1 VSQRNETTE
10 ARMQRLL
17 IGLLM
22 LAVLPRWALA
32 DDVVKLV
39 TFPRLR
45 PGAINAYELALLHE
59 ALERTRPDYG
69 AYEVQP
75 FTENVSVGRAIQ
87 LAIEGRLVNLLS
99 AGVGQSAP
107 APERELSPVPFPIDK
122 GVLGYRVALID
133 RRSRDRLSR
142 VHSIDE
148 LRQLRVGQG
157 NGWGDVRVY
166 EHERI
171 PIETTYDYESLVL
184 MLLHGRF
191 DLFPRGLWEIAPE
204 LAAYGT
210 RYPDLAV
217 EQHLLL
223 HYPFFEA
230 FYVSRSAPRLAA
242 RLTAGLERMVADGS
256 FDALFA
262 RHFGKLLADLN
273 LRQRVVIEL
282 ENPFLPPWAPVKRK
296 ELWFDPARWP

>member
-1 VSQRNETTE
+1 MR
-10 ARMQRLL
+10 RLL

-22 LAVLPRWALA
+22 LAVLPCGAAA

-45 PGAINAYELALLHE
+45 PGAINPYELALLHE
-59 ALERTRPDYG
+59 ALERTRRDYG

-75 FTENVSVGRAIQ
+75 FTEDVSIGRAIE
-87 LAIEGRLVNLLS
+87 LAIEGRLVNVLS

-107 APERELSPVPFPIDK
+107 SPERDMIPVAFPIDK
-122 GVLGYRVALID
+122 GLLGYRVAFID
-133 RRSRDRLSR
+133 RRSQDRLLR
-142 VHSIDE
+142 VHGIKE

-157 NGWGDVRVY
+157 SGWGDVRIY

-171 PIETTYDYESLVL
+171 PVETTYDYESLVS

-191 DLFPRGLWEIAPE
+191 DLFPRGLWEVAPE

-217 EQHLLL
+217 EQLLLL

-230 FYVSRSAPRLAA
+230 FYVSRSAPRLAG
-242 RLTAGLERMVADGS
+242 RLTVGLERMVADGS
-256 FDALFA
+256 FDVFFA
-262 RHFGKLLADLN
+262 RHFRKLLADLN

-282 ENPFLPPWAPVKRK
+282 ENPFLPAWVPLKRK
-296 ELWFDPARWP
+296 ELWFDPARLP

>member
-1 VSQRNETTE
+1 
-10 ARMQRLL
+10 MQRLL

-22 LAVLPRWALA
+22 LAVLPRWAVP
-32 DDVVKLV
+32 DDAVKLV

-45 PGAINAYELALLHE
+45 PGAINAYDLMLLHE
-59 ALERTRPDYG
+59 ALERTRSDYG

-87 LAIEGRLVNLLS
+87 LSIEGRLVNLLS

-107 APERELSPVPFPIDK
+107 APEGEMIPVPFPIDK
-122 GVLGYRVALID
+122 GLLGYRVALID

-157 NGWGDVRVY
+157 KGWGDVRVY

-262 RHFGKLLADLN
+262 RQFGKRLADLN

-282 ENPFLPPWAPVKRK
+282 ENPFLPAWAPVKRK

>member
-1 VSQRNETTE
+1 MRT
-10 ARMQRLL
+10 LL
-17 IGLLM
+17 IGLFM
-22 LAVLPRWALA
+22 LAVLPCGAAA

-45 PGAINAYELALLHE
+45 PGAINPYELALLHE
-59 ALERTRPDYG
+59 ALERTRRDYG

-75 FTENVSVGRAIQ
+75 FTENISIGRAIE
-87 LAIEGRLVNLLS
+87 LAIEGRLVNVLS

-107 APERELSPVPFPIDK
+107 SPERDMIPVAFPIDK
-122 GVLGYRVALID
+122 GLLGYRIAFIN
-133 RRSRDRLSR
+133 RRSQDRLLR
-142 VHSIDE
+142 VHSIEE
-148 LRQLRVGQG
+148 LRQLRIGQG
-157 NGWGDVRVY
+157 SGWGDVRIY

-171 PIETTYDYESLVL
+171 PVETTYDYESLVL

-191 DLFPRGLWEIAPE
+191 DLFPRGLWEVAPE

-230 FYVSRSAPRLAA
+230 FYVSRSAPRLAS

-256 FDALFA
+256 FDVFFA
-262 RHFGKLLADLN
+262 RHFRKLLADLN
-273 LRQRVVIEL
+273 LRERVVIEL
-282 ENPFLPPWAPVKRK
+282 ENPFLPAWVPLKRK
-296 ELWFDPARWP
+296 ELWFDPARLP

>member
-1 VSQRNETTE
+1 
-10 ARMQRLL
+10 MQRLL

-22 LAVLPRWALA
+22 LAVLPRWTVA
-32 DDVVKLV
+32 DDAVKLV
-39 TFPRLR
+39 TFPRVR
-45 PGAINAYELALLHE
+45 PGAINAYDLTLLRE
-59 ALERTRPDYG
+59 ALERTRIEYG

-107 APERELSPVPFPIDK
+107 SPEREMIPVPFPIDK
-122 GVLGYRVALID
+122 GLLGYRVALID
-133 RRSRDRLSR
+133 RRSRDRLSG

-157 NGWGDVRVY
+157 KGWGDVRVY
-166 EHERI
+166 KHERI

-191 DLFPRGLWEIAPE
+191 DLFPRGLSEIAPE
-204 LAAYGT
+204 LAAYGA

-230 FYVSRSAPRLAA
+230 FYVSPSAPRLAA

-262 RHFGKLLADLN
+262 RNFGKPLAYLN

>member
-1 VSQRNETTE
+1 MR
-10 ARMQRLL
+10 RLL
-17 IGLLM
+17 IGLLT
-22 LAVLPRWALA
+22 LAVLPCGAAA

-45 PGAINAYELALLHE
+45 PGAINPYELALLHE
-59 ALERTRPDYG
+59 ALERTRRDYG

-75 FTENVSVGRAIQ
+75 FTEDVSIGRAIE
-87 LAIEGRLVNLLS
+87 LAIEGRLVNVLS

-107 APERELSPVPFPIDK
+107 SPERDMIPVAFPIDK
-122 GVLGYRVALID
+122 GLLGYRVAFID
-133 RRSRDRLSR
+133 RRSQDRLLR
-142 VHSIDE
+142 VHGIEE

-157 NGWGDVRVY
+157 SGWGDVRIY

-171 PIETTYDYESLVL
+171 PVETTYDYESLVL

-191 DLFPRGLWEIAPE
+191 DLFPRGLWEVAPE

-230 FYVSRSAPRLAA
+230 F
-242 RLTAGLERMVADGS
+242 
-256 FDALFA
+256 
-262 RHFGKLLADLN
+262 
-273 LRQRVVIEL
+273 
-282 ENPFLPPWAPVKRK
+282 
-296 ELWFDPARWP
+296 

>member
-1 VSQRNETTE
+1 MR
-10 ARMQRLL
+10 RLL

-22 LAVLPRWALA
+22 LAILPYWAAA
-32 DDVVKLV
+32 DDVVKLM

-45 PGAINAYELALLHE
+45 PGAINPYDLALLHE
-59 ALERTRPDYG
+59 ALERTRRDYG
-69 AYEVQP
+69 VYEVHP
-75 FTENVSVGRAIQ
+75 FTEDVSFGRAIE
-87 LAIEGRLVNLLS
+87 LATEGRLVNVLS
-99 AGVGQSAP
+99 AGVGQTDPS
-107 APERELSPVPFPIDK
+107 PERDMIPVAFPIDK
-122 GVLGYRVALID
+122 GLLGYRVAFIN
-133 RRSRDRLSR
+133 RRSEDRLSR
-142 VHSIDE
+142 VHGIED

-157 NGWGDVRVY
+157 SGWGDVRIY

-171 PIETTYDYESLVL
+171 PVETTYDYESLVS

-191 DLFPRGLWEIAPE
+191 DLFPRGLWEVAPE
-204 LAAYGT
+204 LAEYGT

-230 FYVSRSAPRLAA
+230 FYVSRSAPRLAS

-256 FDALFA
+256 FDAFFA
-262 RHFGKLLADLN
+262 RHFRKLLADLN

-282 ENPFLPPWAPVKRK
+282 ENPYLPAWVPVKRK
-296 ELWFDPARWP
+296 ELWFDPARLP

>member
-1 VSQRNETTE
+1 MR
-10 ARMQRLL
+10 RLL

-22 LAVLPRWALA
+22 LAVLPGCAAA

-39 TFPRLR
+39 TYPRLR
-45 PGAINAYELALLHE
+45 PGAINAYDLALLHE

-69 AYEVQP
+69 GYELQP

-87 LAIEGRLVNLLS
+87 LAIEGRLVNVLS
-99 AGVGQSAP
+99 AGIGQSGP
-107 APERELSPVPFPIDK
+107 AQEQEMIPVPFPIDK
-122 GVLGYRVALID
+122 GLLGYRVALID
-133 RRSRDRLSR
+133 RRSGDRLAR
-142 VHSIDE
+142 VHSIEE

-157 NGWGDVRVY
+157 SGWGDVRIY

-171 PIETTYDYESLVL
+171 PVETTYDYGSLIL

-191 DLFPRGLWEIAPE
+191 DLFPRGLQEIAPE
-204 LAAYGT
+204 LAAYST
-210 RYPDLAV
+210 QYPDLAV

-230 FYVSRSAPRLAA
+230 YYVSRSTPRLAA
-242 RLTAGLERMVADGS
+242 RLTAGLERMIADGS

-262 RHFGKLLADLN
+262 KHFGKLLADLH
-273 LRQRVVIEL
+273 LRQRVLIEL
-282 ENPFLPPWAPVKRK
+282 ENPFLPAWVPLKRK
-296 ELWFDPARWP
+296 ELWFDPARLP